1 MNNNLKTEILNS
13 FKNQWKRDKM
23 FPLLF
28 EDLSKEDKDFYMLSN
43 KKGFVVLN
51 LKKNKIV
58 RLEKIDRS
66 IKVKELIEL
75 AFEHLS
81 LLQPIYIYVN
91 TSDKGL
97 IDRLEKLNFT
107 KNIIIKNKYKLGD
120 EFIKM
125 EWKENESCIKS

>member
-1 MNNNLKTEILNS
+1 MDNNLKTEILNS
-13 FKNQWKRDKM
+13 FKNKWKRDEI

-28 EDLSKEDKDFYMLSN
+28 EDLSKEDKTFYMLDN

-66 IKVKELIEL
+66 IKVKDLIEL
-75 AFEHLS
+75 AFKYLNLS
-81 LLQPIYIYVN
+81 KIIYIYVSIN
-91 TSDKGL
+91 NLGL
-97 IDRLEKLNFT
+97 IDRLEKLNFS
-107 KNIIIKNKYKLGD
+107 KGISIKNKYKLGD